1 MPVWQPWTIDGR
13 HSASRKYRFP
23 RHGITHQR
31 FHFQFLH
38 HRRPTSGQFARGQ
51 GGRTST
57 IFSLFYSGTDT
68 GQVPIG
74 DGLAINLSQ
83 GGIGIH
89 GS

>member
-13 HSASRKYRFP
+13 HSASRRYRSP
-23 RHGITHQR
+23 LTEELIGVSTTNS
-31 FHFQFLH
+31 LP
-38 HRRPTSGQFARGQ
+38 HRRRTSGQFARRE

-57 IFSLFYSGTDT
+57 IFSLIYSSMGI